1 MTEDLI
7 TALTAALN
15 YKAMISREFRSP
27 MAAIIQPDATAW
39 AILALWASGVADI
52 ELQPARIR
60 LAADQQADGRISVS
74 PEHPEA
80 FWPTSSA
87 ILAWYQVP
95 EFRENRNRASQ
106 FLLKTTGY
114 HFPREKDAAYAHDP
128 SIRGWPWI
136 DQTHSWVI
144 PTSLAIIAL
153 KATGYADHERVQ
165 EGIRLLLDRQL
176 PRGGWNYGNTQ
187 VYGQELIPMPESTGV
202 ALTALAGSVPRPH
215 IHPSLGY
222 LKNSIAQIRT
232 PLSLGWGLL
241 GLGSW
246 GEKPP
251 QSKSWLEAC
260 WRRQERYGAY
270 DTTAL
275 ALMILALTLPQG
287 ILSVFDLPN

>member
-7 TALTAALN
+7 TALTAALEH
-15 YKAMISREFRSP
+15 KTITGWEFRSR
-27 MAAIIQPDATAW
+27 MASIYRPDTTAW
-39 AILALWASGVADI
+39 GILALWALGVAPVD
-52 ELQPARIR
+52 LQADRNL
-60 LAADQQADGRISVS
+60 LAADQQPDGRISLY
-74 PEHPEA
+74 PKHPEA
-80 FWPTSSA
+80 FWPTSLA
-87 ILAWYQVP
+87 ILAWNQVP

-136 DQTHSWVI
+136 DHTHSWVI

-153 KATGYADHERVQ
+153 KGTGYSDHERVQ

-232 PLSLGWGLL
+232 PLSLGWSLL

-246 GEKPP
+246 GENPP

-260 WRRQERYGAY
+260 WRRQERYGDY
-270 DTTAL
+270 DTIAL
-275 ALMILALTLPQG
+275 ALMILALTFPKG
-287 ILSVFDLPN
+287 TLSVFDLPN